1 MSLFERRRRPAGP
14 LLFSSFL
21 LLERAGLLRAFDAFL
36 NAVWGLFFFFSFE
49 IVKTEKGEEEKM
61 KRYNRE
67 GEEGKTRHGRCLST
81 LSPSL
86 FLFLSFISIFD
97 FCLHKQGQCS
107 GVWVGGGARGQF
119 CRYMASEIVVD
130 SDKVRAER
138 EKRAGEGK
146 GRGSREKIRGARRNA
161 ASKFCC
167 FRCCFRCL
175 GVAKAERDHFLSFPS
190 PLRPF
195 EI

>member
-107 GVWVGGGARGQF
+107 GVWVGGGRGDSFAGTWQVKLLLIRTK
-119 CRYMASEIVVD
+119 CGRSGRKELGKVKGGGVEKKSEVRGEMLRASFAVFDVVFAVLAWQRRREII
-130 SDKVRAER
+130 S
-138 EKRAGEGK
+138 
-146 GRGSREKIRGARRNA
+146 
-161 ASKFCC
+161 
-167 FRCCFRCL
+167 
-175 GVAKAERDHFLSFPS
+175 
-190 PLRPF
+190 
-195 EI
+195 